1 MDKITAKMVHSRD
14 TIIRLSMTQYNC
26 FEFKSKMVRFLLA
39 MVLIIYG
46 LYADPSMI
54 TPMIALFFGCILIAN
69 LSLRPRLRAAKVI
82 EQLHGQFPVSDYVFH
97 RTSFTDGSNG
107 KAIPYSS
114 LIRLVEDQEYIY
126 LYISQ
131 ESAYMVEKSGIS
143 CGAEALKD
151 FLAEKTGLPWTRPA
165 SLLTFRFPSVFKR
178 DEPFEGPR
186 L

>member
-1 MDKITAKMVHSRD
+1 MEKITAKMAHSKD
-14 TIIRLSMTQYNC
+14 TIIRLSLTQYNC

-46 LYADPSMI
+46 LYADPGML

-69 LSLRPRLRAAKVI
+69 LSLRPRLRASKVI
-82 EQLHGQFPVSDYVFH
+82 EQLHGQFPRSDYVFD

-107 KAIPYSS
+107 KAISYSS
-114 LIRLVEDQEYIY
+114 LIRLVEDREYLY

-131 ESAYMVEKSGIS
+131 ESAYMVEKASVS
-143 CGAEALKD
+143 HGASVLKD
-151 FLAEKTGLPWTRPA
+151 FLVEKTGLSWTRPT
-165 SLLTFRFPSVFKR
+165 SLLSFRFPSVLKR